1 MAVPGTPSQYFVQTA
16 NGTNYASWAL
26 TTGATSYKVQ
36 RSTDGVTYTTL
47 ATPSTPY
54 YLDTAVT
61 LGIQYYYQV
70 AATNGSGDSPY
81 TTPQFAVPTPS
92 GEMCLGQ
99 MRLYAQQR
107 ADRVNSNFV
116 TLPEW
121 NVFLNQSLFELYDL
135 LVEQYGEEYF
145 TASAQ
150 FVTTGSNSQF
160 YPLPDGQTT
169 FNNAITG
176 AAYKAPAF
184 YKLVG
189 VDLGLNQSAQSN
201 NGWVTVN
208 KFNFIDRNKYFYPN
222 TQSTIYGVFNMSYR
236 LFGSQIEFIPA
247 PSGNQ
252 PIRLWYIPRMTMLL
266 QDTDTTTSGVSGWI
280 EYVIVKA
287 AYYALT
293 KEESDTTSL
302 VMQLAA
308 LQKRIEETAANR
320 DAGMPDTISDVNNGN
335 WGNGWSGGRNGAIG
349 GF

>member
-1 MAVPGTPSQYFVQTA
+1 MAVPSTPAQYFVQTA
-16 NGTNYASWAL
+16 NGQNYASWAL
-26 TTGATSYKVQ
+26 TAGATSYKVQ
-36 RSTDGVTYTTL
+36 RSTDGVTYVTL

-61 LGIQYYYQV
+61 LGTQYYYQV

-81 TTPQFAVPTPS
+81 TTAQFAVPTPS

-107 ADRVNSNFV
+107 AERVNSNFV

-121 NVFLNQSLFELYDL
+121 NLYLNQSLFELYDL

-150 FVTTGSNSQF
+150 FSTNGSNTQF

-176 AAYKAPAF
+176 ATYTAPAF

-266 QDTDTTTSGVSGWI
+266 KDTDITTAGVSGWI
-280 EYVIVKA
+280 EYVIVDAAIKA
-287 AYYALT
+287 LA
-293 KEESDTTSL
+293 KEESDTSVL
-302 VMQLAA
+302 MAQKAA
-308 LQKRIEETAANR
+308 LIQRIESASMNR
-320 DAGMPDTISDVNNGN
+320 DAGQPDKVSDTRSMNGS
-335 WGNGWSGGRNGAIG
+335 WGGPSNGFQGGY
-349 GF
+349 

>member
-1 MAVPGTPSQYFVQTA
+1 MTLG
-16 NGTNYASWAL
+16 
-26 TTGATSYKVQ
+26 TSYW
-36 RSTDGVTYTTL
+36 
-47 ATPSTPY
+47 
-54 YLDTAVT
+54 
-61 LGIQYYYQV
+61 YQV
-70 AATNGSGDSPY
+70 AANNGSGPSANSAA
-81 TTPQFAVPTPS
+81 TATPAVPVPN

-107 ADRVNSNFV
+107 ADRVGSGFV
-116 TLPEW
+116 TTSEW
-121 NVFLNQSLFELYDL
+121 NTYLNQSLYELYDL

-150 FVTTGSNSQF
+150 FSTNGTNAQF

-169 FNNAITG
+169 YNNAITG
-176 AAYKAPAF
+176 ASYTAPAF

-252 PIRLWYIPRMTMLL
+252 PIRLWYIPRMTQLL
-266 QDTDTTTSGVSGWI
+266 KDTDITTAGVSGWI
-280 EYVIVKA
+280 EYVVVDAAIKA
-287 AYYALT
+287 LA
-293 KEESDTTSL
+293 KEESDTSVL
-302 VMQLAA
+302 MAQKAA
-308 LQKRIEETAANR
+308 LIQRIESASMNR
-320 DAGMPDTISDVNNGN
+320 DVGQPDKVSDTRSMNGG
-335 WGNGWSGGRNGAIG
+335 WGGPSNGFNGGY
-349 GF
+349 